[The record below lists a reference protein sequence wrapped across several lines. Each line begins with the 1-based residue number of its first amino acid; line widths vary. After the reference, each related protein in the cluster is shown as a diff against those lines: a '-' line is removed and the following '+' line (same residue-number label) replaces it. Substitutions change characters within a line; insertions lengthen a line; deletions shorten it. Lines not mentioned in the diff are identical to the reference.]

1 VQDDDS
7 SPSSFHYENDKNYF
21 LSDLSLEYSN
31 EYMKSFTQQLS
42 SQLDCSRLVSTLRG
56 GVLEHLQSHIDADII
71 LPHGVGDWTTTHHM
85 CNHRTCV
92 SPTPYHPIYFHVET
106 HLAGAVN
113 WRTEDIH
120 INVDTVTQES
130 TILNHSVSPAAAYW
144 ICPIPDTRNLHR
156 FNIAMSALPSVQS
169 QCKIL
174 GTPYSLSNKCQPP
187 ISSLEP
193 LLRAGVCFTLIR
205 QFENEL
211 VILPPGVPHW
221 VLTPIGATKI
231 SRNWMT
237 PSSLVEAAYKMLHN
251 EIAERDEWISD
262 LCHKPLLFLSH
273 ALTRLRDADPLT
285 FKQLSIDRS
294 FCFTLHLIL
303 TATTNRKLTQQEKNW
318 STQLKNII
326 SDFHNMTASPSLSS
340 LLSSSSASSL
350 LESCMYA
357 PELPKILSEE
367 EVAAAKQ
374 CEIDAFV
381 EEQLSYLH
389 RELPLEI
396 VRNLPGMKQSKKNP
410 GRKVATDMEWMRR
423 ENERRLKESIQAAY
437 SFYSSKENMPESIR
451 IIIEACESSDRSMK
465 D

>member
-1 VQDDDS
+1 
-7 SPSSFHYENDKNYF
+7 
-21 LSDLSLEYSN
+21 
-31 EYMKSFTQQLS
+31 MKSFTQQLS

-85 CNHRTCV
+85 CNSQTCV
-92 SPTPYHPIYFHVET
+92 SPPSYHPIYFHVET

-130 TILNHSVSPAAAYW
+130 TILNHSVSPAAAAYW

-156 FNIAMSALPSVQS
+156 FNTVMSALPSVQS

-174 GTPYSLSNKCQPP
+174 GTSYSLSNKCQPP
-187 ISSLEP
+187 IPSLEP

-211 VILPPGVPHW
+211 VILAPGVPHW
-221 VLTPIGATKI
+221 VLTPVGATKI
-231 SRNWMT
+231 SRNWMS

-273 ALTRLRDADPLT
+273 TLTRLGDADSLT
-285 FKQLSIDRS
+285 FKQLSRDRS

-318 STQLKNII
+318 STQLQNVV
-326 SDFHNMTASPSLSS
+326 SDLHVATVSLSS
-340 LLSSSSASSL
+340 LLSTSSASTSL
-350 LESCMYA
+350 EPFMYA
-357 PELPKILSEE
+357 PDLPQRLSEE

-374 CEIDAFV
+374 CEIDAVV
-381 EEQLSYLH
+381 EEQLSDLH

-396 VRNLPGMKQSKKNP
+396 VRTLPGMKQSKRNP
-410 GRKVATDMEWMRR
+410 GRKVATDMEWIRR
-423 ENERRLKESIQAAY
+423 ENERRLKEAIQAAY
-437 SFYSSKENMPESIR
+437 SFYSSKENMPDSIR
-451 IIIEACESSDRSMK
+451 IIIDAYESFDASMK